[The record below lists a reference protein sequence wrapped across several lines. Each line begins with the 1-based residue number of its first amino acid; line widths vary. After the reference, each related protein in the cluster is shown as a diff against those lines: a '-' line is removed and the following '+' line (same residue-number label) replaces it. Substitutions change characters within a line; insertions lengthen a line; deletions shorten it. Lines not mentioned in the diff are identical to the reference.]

1 MRWILCLLALTLA
14 LPAQAQDEL
23 TVEQAYAQNIFVS
36 VFYHELG
43 HALIDIVQLP
53 VLGLEEDA
61 ADVMSVVLI
70 NRTWEADAAEEKAR
84 AAAEFWTA
92 NAEYWA
98 SEGIEE
104 TYWGV
109 HSPDARRVSTYVCLF
124 YGADPE
130 ARGDFAADMGL
141 PDDRAES
148 CPTEFELADA
158 SWGVYLQEAE
168 DAGPGQS
175 FVFDGDAEADG
186 YSALL
191 ASEIAWFNERMS
203 LPEALT
209 ITIAECGE
217 SNAFYDPETK
227 SITMCT
233 ELIDDLERL
242 ATTGVL

>member
-1 MRWILCLLALTLA
+1 MRWIFCLLAMA
-14 LPAQAQDEL
+14 MPAIAQEEL
-23 TVEQAYAQNIFVS
+23 TAEEAYAQDIFVS

-43 HALIDIVQLP
+43 HGLIDIMQLP

-61 ADVMSVVLI
+61 ADVLSALLI
-70 NRTWEADAAEEKAR
+70 HRTWEADAAEEKAR
-84 AAAEFWTA
+84 AAADFWTA

-98 SEGIEE
+98 AEGIEE

-124 YGADPE
+124 YGADPDT
-130 ARGDFAADMGL
+130 RVDFAADMGL
-141 PDDRAES
+141 PEDRAES
-148 CPTEFELADA
+148 CPYEFALADN
-158 SWGVYLQEAE
+158 SWGVFLQEAE
-168 DAGPGQS
+168 DAGAGET

-203 LPEALT
+203 LPATLT

-227 SITMCT
+227 SVTMCT

-242 ATTGVL
+242 AGTGEL